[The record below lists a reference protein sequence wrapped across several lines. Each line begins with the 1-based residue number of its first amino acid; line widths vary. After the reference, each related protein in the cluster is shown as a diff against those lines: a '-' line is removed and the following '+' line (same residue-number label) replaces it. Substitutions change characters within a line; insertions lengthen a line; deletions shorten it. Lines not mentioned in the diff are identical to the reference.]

1 MGNAETN
8 MISRLI
14 VTALVIGAA
23 SAYVNEVWNQEQTEA
38 AGLVHKGNSTISPLP
53 HEYLA
58 TSQLPTNFSWC
69 DHEGVNYCTK
79 SLNQHI
85 PQYCGSSGHTDLSLP
100 SVTASRSLARARAST
115 STSPSNTCSTVAA
128 LAHATEAQLMA
139 HTNGCTK
146 SHSLVVASHT
156 TPPTRTWP
164 ALPTPS
170 KASVAVLIG
179 PASQRTSHVPALPSL
194 LPASVEPST
203 STPTPPSPSTDP
215 SPVPMPWQRKLWP
228 ADLSHA
234 ALMLALSS
242 STLAELPLWL

>member
-1 MGNAETN
+1 MGTN
-8 MISRLI
+8 TSHN
-14 VTALVIGAA
+14 TA
-23 SAYVNEVWNQEQTEA
+23 
-38 AGLVHKGNSTISPLP
+38 VH
-53 HEYLA
+53 A
-58 TSQLPTNFSWC
+58 
-69 DHEGVNYCTK
+69 
-79 SLNQHI
+79 
-85 PQYCGSSGHTDLSLP
+85 GHTDLFPP

-128 LAHATEAQLMA
+128 LAHAT
-139 HTNGCTK
+139 
-146 SHSLVVASHT
+146 
-156 TPPTRTWP
+156 PPTHTWP

-242 STLAELPLWL
+242 STL

>member
-1 MGNAETN
+1 MGTN
-8 MISRLI
+8 TSHN
-14 VTALVIGAA
+14 TA
-23 SAYVNEVWNQEQTEA
+23 
-38 AGLVHKGNSTISPLP
+38 VH
-53 HEYLA
+53 A
-58 TSQLPTNFSWC
+58 
-69 DHEGVNYCTK
+69 
-79 SLNQHI
+79 
-85 PQYCGSSGHTDLSLP
+85 GHTDLSPP

-156 TPPTRTWP
+156 RP
-164 ALPTPS
+164 AT
-170 KASVAVLIG
+170 
-179 PASQRTSHVPALPSL
+179 QRTSHVPALPSL

-242 STLAELPLWL
+242 STLAELPLWLDQASTTSSASSDGALKAARSTGSCATPGENTGERWDTCASRRATTH

>member
-1 MGNAETN
+1 MGTN
-8 MISRLI
+8 TSHN
-14 VTALVIGAA
+14 TA
-23 SAYVNEVWNQEQTEA
+23 
-38 AGLVHKGNSTISPLP
+38 VH
-53 HEYLA
+53 A
-58 TSQLPTNFSWC
+58 
-69 DHEGVNYCTK
+69 
-79 SLNQHI
+79 
-85 PQYCGSSGHTDLSLP
+85 GHTDLSPP

-156 TPPTRTWP
+156 TPPTHTWP

-203 STPTPPSPSTDP
+203 STPTPTISEYGSI
-215 SPVPMPWQRKLWP
+215 
-228 ADLSHA
+228 
-234 ALMLALSS
+234 
-242 STLAELPLWL
+242 